1 MFGFVARRILHSIVS
16 ICVLVVVVFIFAR
29 LTGDPTDLY
38 VAEEAPDSVREAFAA
53 EHGFN
58 DPIIVQFG
66 RFVSDLLRGD
76 LGQSLRLQI
85 PAIEAVWAAL
95 PTTLL
100 LAGIVMPLAILF
112 SLVVGSLAAIRPGG
126 IVDRIA
132 SIASLAAASMPEFW
146 IAITAILLFAVG
158 LHWLPSSGVETPWHW
173 IMPVAV
179 LLVRPIGVLVQV
191 VRGAMISAL
200 SAQYVKTARA
210 KGAGTGVV
218 VLVHGLRNALLP
230 VLTVASDQAISILN
244 GAVVVELIYGF
255 PGIGRLLLD
264 AVTYRDY
271 ALLQA
276 VVLVTAAV
284 VFVVTALTD
293 IAYSYL
299 DPRVRHV

>member
-1 MFGFVARRILHSIVS
+1 MLGFVARRIVQSAVS
-16 ICVLVVVVFIFAR
+16 ICILVVVVFVFAR

-38 VAEEAPDSVREAFAA
+38 VADEAPDSVRAAFAA

-58 DPIIVQFG
+58 DPMIVQFG
-66 RFVSDLLRGD
+66 RFVSGIFRGD

-85 PAIEAVWAAL
+85 PAVDAVWAAL

-100 LAGIVMPLAILF
+100 LAGIVMPLAIVF
-112 SLVVGSLAAIRPGG
+112 SLVVGSLAAVRPGG
-126 IVDRIA
+126 VIDRIA
-132 SIASLAAASMPEFW
+132 SLGSLTAASMPEFW

-158 LHWLPSSGVETPWHW
+158 LHWLPSSGTGTPWHW

-218 VLVHGLRNALLP
+218 VVVHALRNALLP

-244 GAVVVELIYGF
+244 GAIVVELVFGF

-276 VVLVTAAV
+276 VVLVTAAL
-284 VFVVTALTD
+284 VFIVTALTD
-293 IAYSYL
+293 VAYSFL